1 MKKICF
7 LISVIVLVLTV
18 NVPFAADSKAI
29 KVIADGQEIKFTD
42 AAPTIDE
49 NNRILVPARAML
61 NCEMYRFYKIN
72 WNQAKKQVTI
82 NDNALMTI
90 TFEIGKKTAY
100 VEYSTLPE
108 YNKSKTIDMDT
119 SAKIINNRIYIPL
132 RSFVEL
138 LYGEVKW
145 DSKNKVVTI
154 INNAEG

>member
-7 LISVIVLVLTV
+7 LITVMLLVLTV
-18 NVPFAADSKAI
+18 NAPFAANSKAI

-42 AAPTIDE
+42 ALPTIDD

-61 NCEMYRFYKIN
+61 NCEMYSFYKIN
-72 WNQAKKQVTI
+72 WNQAKRQVTI
-82 NDNALMTI
+82 SDALKTI
-90 TFEIGKKTAY
+90 TFEINKKTAY
-100 VEYSTLPE
+100 VEYLTLPE
-108 YNKSKTIDMDT
+108 YNKPKTINMDT

-132 RSFVEL
+132 RSFAEL

-154 INNAEG
+154 INNAVG